1 MKAVINKGDDFL
13 SLQEKVAELAILLSA
28 VSHSEQTDY
37 INCDLVI
44 EVRKSAKKPRK
55 KKIK

>member
-55 KKIK
+55 KR

>member
-28 VSHSEQTDY
+28 VFHSEQTDY

-44 EVRKSAKKPRK
+44 EVRKSAKKTTK
-55 KKIK
+55 KKR